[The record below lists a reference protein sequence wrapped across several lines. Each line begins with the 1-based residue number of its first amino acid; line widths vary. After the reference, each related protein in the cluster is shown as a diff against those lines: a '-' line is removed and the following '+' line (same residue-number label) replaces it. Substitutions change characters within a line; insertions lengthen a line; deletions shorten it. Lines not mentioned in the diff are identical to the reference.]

1 MSINESMNVL
11 VIGGDKV
18 NAIKTVL
25 TDLGADSI
33 THWNTR
39 KKTGACKKDI
49 PQDTDCVLMLTD
61 FLNHNV
67 MYKFKN
73 EAKKKNIPYICS
85 KRSSSSVFCEFCKF
99 MGKDGSCQK

>member
-1 MSINESMNVL
+1 MSVL
-11 VIGGDKV
+11 VIGGDKIG
-18 NAIKTVL
+18 AIKSIL
-25 TDLGADSI
+25 LNLGVSSV
-33 THWNTR
+33 THWDTR

-49 PQDTDCVLMLTD
+49 PLNTDCVLMLTD

-99 MGKDGSCQK
+99 MGKDGSCEMR

>member
-1 MSINESMNVL
+1 MSVL
-11 VIGGDKV
+11 VIGGDRI
-18 NAIKTVL
+18 NSIRGVL
-25 TDLGADSI
+25 QDLGVKDVK
-33 THWNTR
+33 HWDTR
-39 KKTGACKKDI
+39 KKTGACKKEI
-49 PQDTDCVLMLTD
+49 PLNTDCVLMLTD

-99 MGKDGSCQK
+99 MGKDSCAN